1 VRDRK
6 RSTSSRSEK
15 GRRQRKERATDG
27 DGGHHFEAMVDG
39 AGRVVEGGG
48 GEGAEGVCARARRSL
63 RRGKELLEDVG
74 GEVTH
79 SGPHHS

>member
-1 VRDRK
+1 
-6 RSTSSRSEK
+6 
-15 GRRQRKERATDG
+15 
-27 DGGHHFEAMVDG
+27 MVDG

-48 GEGAEGVCARARRSL
+48 GEGAAGVCARARRSL
-63 RRGKELLEDVG
+63 TDGGRLGVGTRRGKELLEDVG